1 MILDT
6 NVLERMD
13 ALVARA
19 GTSDPYELADFL
31 RVSIHDITSNKLIAF
46 VVRKSGVICIG
57 LNRRLNFAK
66 KMVVLMHEVT
76 HVACH
81 MDYLNTF
88 GLCYGE
94 LSPFQNLK
102 NKCIA
107 RQEYEANVVAAD
119 FNLPTDEV
127 LEMLGYNNTA
137 LREYRRYLAAFERH
151 RQEYEQF
158 LSSTIFTAQSRWTRQ
173 KLFDWR
179 KRMKEWR
186 EELEEMQHDLT
197 YCGDFMTTAEIA
209 KEFGLPQ
216 SIVDYKL
223 EALRLRGYDLDSVEL
238 VSYRQVFR

>member
-6 NVLERMD
+6 NVLEQMD

-31 RVSIHDITSNKLIAF
+31 RVLIHDITSNKLIAF
-46 VVRKSGVICIG
+46 VIRKSGITCIG
-57 LNRRLNFAK
+57 LNGRLNFAK
-66 KMVVLMHEVT
+66 KMVILMHELA
-76 HVACH
+76 HVAFH
-81 MDYLNTF
+81 IDFLKDF
-88 GLCYGE
+88 GTCYGE
-94 LSPFQNLK
+94 RSVFQNLK
-102 NKCIA
+102 DKSIV

-127 LEMLGYNNTA
+127 LEMLGYNNAA
-137 LREYRRYLAAFERH
+137 LREYRRFLAAFERH

-158 LSSTIFTAQSRWTRQ
+158 LSSTIFTTQSRWARQ

-179 KRMKEWR
+179 KRMKDWQD
-186 EELEEMQHDLT
+186 ELEEMQHDLT

-209 KEFGLPQ
+209 KEFGLPR

-238 VSYRQVFR
+238 VNYKQVFR